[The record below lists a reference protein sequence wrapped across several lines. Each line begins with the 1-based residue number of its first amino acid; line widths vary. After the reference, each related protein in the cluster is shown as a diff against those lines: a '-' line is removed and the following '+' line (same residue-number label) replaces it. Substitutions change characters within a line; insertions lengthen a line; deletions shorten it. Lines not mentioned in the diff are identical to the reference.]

1 MLLFICFSHYS
12 IVMKYFVSF
21 SRAELEA
28 LRLVDSFD
36 DVEAIVKALRV
47 SQSQAYRV
55 VKKLKAKGVA
65 DKGVLVSAPYLKK
78 LVLLLRKYSN
88 LVSVFRDSNLAI
100 LLQMLSP
107 KTVKEVSE
115 LLSCDEQT
123 VYKLIQQARRI
134 GFVLKIK
141 NQFVIN
147 GNNWSL
153 GKEFLEDLLR
163 QEMSF
168 DKRTP
173 KDSVIY
179 FKSEKEILF
188 STSNSIDASRAAFS
202 GFADFGVK
210 VLPVT
215 NYYYLPKKKL
225 VAQEVFDQALLVTK
239 LDFDYRHLVF
249 LAIFL
254 LKHNVKSGDE
264 IVKNLYRVFGG
275 LSIDGYPSKR
285 DLQEKVRLYGVNLP

>member
-1 MLLFICFSHYS
+1 MD
-12 IVMKYFVSF
+12 YFVSF
-21 SRAELEA
+21 SKNELEA
-28 LRLVDSFD
+28 LRILDNFD
-36 DVEAIVKALRV
+36 DIVAIAKALHV

-55 VKKLKAKGVA
+55 VKKLKEKGA
-65 DKGVLVSAPYLKK
+65 IDKGVLVSAPYLKK
-78 LVLLLRKYSN
+78 LVLLIRKHPN
-88 LVSVFRDSNLAI
+88 LVSILRESNLAI
-100 LLQMLSP
+100 LLQLLSP

-115 LLSCDEQT
+115 LLDCDEQT
-123 VYKLIQQARRI
+123 GYKLIQEARRI
-134 GFVLKIK
+134 GLVLKIK

-147 GNNWSL
+147 GANWPL

-179 FKSEKEILF
+179 HKSEKEILF
-188 STSNSIDASRAAFS
+188 STNSSVDASRAAFS
-202 GFADFGVK
+202 AFADFGVK

-215 NYYYLPKKKL
+215 NYYYLPKNKL

-239 LDFDYRHLVF
+239 TDFDYRNLVF

-254 LKHNVKSGDE
+254 LKHNVKSDDE
-264 IVKNLYRVFGG
+264 IVKNLYGVFRGS
-275 LSIDGYPSKR
+275 SIEGYPSKK
-285 DLQEKVRLYGVNLP
+285 DLQEKAKLYGVSLP

>member
-1 MLLFICFSHYS
+1 MDYFI
-12 IVMKYFVSF
+12 SF
-21 SRAELEA
+21 SKNELEA
-28 LRLVDSFD
+28 LRLLDFFD
-36 DVEAIVKALRV
+36 DVGVIASALHV

-55 VKKLKAKGVA
+55 LKKLKEKGA
-65 DKGVLVSAPYLKK
+65 IDKSVLVSAPYLKK
-78 LVLLLRKYSN
+78 LVLLLRKHPN

-100 LLQMLSP
+100 LLQMIFP
-107 KTVKEVSE
+107 KTVKKVSE
-115 LLSCDEQT
+115 LLCCDEQT
-123 VYKLIQQARRI
+123 VYKLVQQARRI
-134 GFVLKIK
+134 GLVLKIK

-147 GNNWSL
+147 GDNWPL
-153 GKEFLEDLLR
+153 GKEFFEDLLR

-188 STSNSIDASRAAFS
+188 STNSSVDASRAAFS
-202 GFADFGVK
+202 AFADFGVK

-215 NYYYLPKKKL
+215 NYYYSPKNKL
-225 VAQEVFDQALLVTK
+225 VAQEVFDQALQVTK
-239 LDFDYRHLVF
+239 SDFDYRNLVF

-254 LKHNVKSGDE
+254 LKHNVKSDDE

-275 LSIDGYPSKR
+275 SSIEGYPSKK
-285 DLQEKVRLYGVNLP
+285 DLQEKAKLYGVSLL